1 MSHPT
6 LKPESATDTLK
17 TSISAADQFN
27 RTDVAVPVLLAQVY
41 DIAPPSER
49 TRLLTQLMQPLGVL
63 SLVAVA
69 GGVFAKLRF
78 RDAPGPPNLRIED
91 TLLIGAE
98 EVRALAE
105 HAQQVSVETVD
116 ALQLWLTQGPVLAGS
131 AAALLLVQL
140 LKRRA
145 AHRRG
150 ASRTRSDQD

>member
-1 MSHPT
+1 MSHLTPT
-6 LKPESATDTLK
+6 PGTDLTQPL
-17 TSISAADQFN
+17 ID
-27 RTDVAVPVLLAQVY
+27 RTDMAVPVLLGQVY
-41 DIAPPSER
+41 DAAPLPER

-69 GGVFAKLRF
+69 GGVFAKLRC
-78 RDAPGPPNLRIED
+78 RDAPGPLNLRLED
-91 TLLIGAE
+91 TLLVGAE

-116 ALQLWLTQGPVLAGS
+116 ALRLWLTQGPVLAGS

-145 AHRRG
+145 AQGRRE
-150 ASRTRSDQD
+150 DQLPVERG

>member
-17 TSISAADQFN
+17 TSNSAADEFN

-78 RDAPGPPNLRIED
+78 RDAPGPLNLRIED

-105 HAQQVSVETVD
+105 QAQQVSVETVD

-131 AAALLLVQL
+131 AAAPLLVQL

-145 AHRRG
+145 AHRHG
-150 ASRTRSDQD
+150 ARRARSDQD

>member
-1 MSHPT
+1 MSNPT
-6 LKPESATDTLK
+6 FKPATAAVKPDTVNCAHEMFK
-17 TSISAADQFN
+17 
-27 RTDVAVPVLLAQVY
+27 RTDAAVPLLLAQVY
-41 DIAPPSER
+41 DAAPPPER

-69 GGVFAKLRF
+69 GGVFARLRF
-78 RDAPGPPNLRIED
+78 RDAPGPLNLRIED

-116 ALQLWLTQGPVLAGS
+116 ALRLWLTQGPVLAGS

-140 LKRRA
+140 LQRRA
-145 AHRRG
+145 SRRRG
-150 ASRTRSDQD
+150 ARVEAPEQG

>member
-1 MSHPT
+1 MNPLPT
-6 LKPESATDTLK
+6 TPDTDSTQQLLH
-17 TSISAADQFN
+17 
-27 RTDVAVPVLLAQVY
+27 RPDVAVPVLLAQVY
-41 DIAPPSER
+41 DAAPAPER

-69 GGVFAKLRF
+69 GGVFARLRF
-78 RDAPGPPNLRIED
+78 RDAPGPLNLRLED

-116 ALQLWLTQGPVLAGS
+116 ALRLWLTQGPVLAGS

-145 AHRRG
+145 AQRRG
-150 ASRTRSDQD
+150 EDRLPPERG

>member
-1 MSHPT
+1 MSNPT
-6 LKPESATDTLK
+6 LKPAT
-17 TSISAADQFN
+17 AAVQLRTVNCTHDIFN
-27 RTDVAVPVLLAQVY
+27 RTNAAVPVLLAQVY
-41 DIAPPSER
+41 DVAPPPER

-69 GGVFAKLRF
+69 GGVFARLRF
-78 RDAPGPPNLRIED
+78 RDAPGPLNLRIED

-116 ALQLWLTQGPVLAGS
+116 ALRLWLTQGPVLAGS
-131 AAALLLVQL
+131 AAAVLLVQL

-145 AHRRG
+145 AQRRG
-150 ASRTRSDQD
+150 AHVEPPEQG

>member
-17 TSISAADQFN
+17 TSNSAADEFN

-78 RDAPGPPNLRIED
+78 RDAPGPLNLRIED

-116 ALQLWLTQGPVLAGS
+116 ALQLWLNQGPVLAGS

-140 LKRRA
+140 LRRRA
-145 AHRRG
+145 AHRHG
-150 ASRTRSDQD
+150 ASRALSDQD

>member
-1 MSHPT
+1 MSHLPT
-6 LKPESATDTLK
+6 TDDT
-17 TSISAADQFN
+17 D
-27 RTDVAVPVLLAQVY
+27 RTQQLLHRPDVAVPVLVAQVY
-41 DIAPPSER
+41 DVAPPPER

-78 RDAPGPPNLRIED
+78 RDAPGPLNLRLED

-116 ALQLWLTQGPVLAGS
+116 ALRLWLTQGPVLAGS

-145 AHRRG
+145 AQRRG
-150 ASRTRSDQD
+150 EDRLPAERG

>member
-1 MSHPT
+1 MSQLTMTPD
-6 LKPESATDTLK
+6 TDSHQQLL
-17 TSISAADQFN
+17 DQ
-27 RTDVAVPVLLAQVY
+27 TDVAVPDLVAQVY
-41 DIAPPSER
+41 DAAPPPVR
-49 TRLLTQLMQPLGVL
+49 TRLLAQLMQPLGVL

-78 RDAPGPPNLRIED
+78 RDAPGPLNLRLED

-116 ALQLWLTQGPVLAGS
+116 ALRLWLTQGPVLAGS

-145 AHRRG
+145 AQRRG
-150 ASRTRSDQD
+150 EDRLPSERG

>member
-1 MSHPT
+1 MSPPT
-6 LKPESATDTLK
+6 K
-17 TSISAADQFN
+17 TSD
-27 RTDVAVPVLLAQVY
+27 TDGTRQLLDRPDAAVPELLAQVY
-41 DIAPPSER
+41 DAAPPTVR

-69 GGVFAKLRF
+69 GGVFARLRF
-78 RDAPGPPNLRIED
+78 RDAPGPLNLRLED
-91 TLLIGAE
+91 TLMIGAE

-116 ALQLWLTQGPVLAGS
+116 ALRLWLTQGPVLAGS

-145 AHRRG
+145 AQRRG
-150 ASRTRSDQD
+150 EDGLPLDRG

>member
-1 MSHPT
+1 MSNPT
-6 LKPESATDTLK
+6 SKPEAAVATLD
-17 TSISAADQFN
+17 SSSGRHGHFN
-27 RTDVAVPVLLAQVY
+27 RTDAAVPVLLAQVY

-78 RDAPGPPNLRIED
+78 RDAPGPLNLRIED

-116 ALQLWLTQGPVLAGS
+116 ALRLWLTQGPVLAGS

-150 ASRTRSDQD
+150 ASRARTDPD

>member
-1 MSHPT
+1 MSQLTMTPD
-6 LKPESATDTLK
+6 TDSHQQLL
-17 TSISAADQFN
+17 DQ
-27 RTDVAVPVLLAQVY
+27 TDVAVPDLVAQVY
-41 DIAPPSER
+41 DAAPLPVR
-49 TRLLTQLMQPLGVL
+49 TRLLAQLMQPLGVL

-78 RDAPGPPNLRIED
+78 RDAPGPLNLRLED

-116 ALQLWLTQGPVLAGS
+116 ALRLWLTQGPVLAGS

-145 AHRRG
+145 AQRRG
-150 ASRTRSDQD
+150 EDRLPSERG

>member
-1 MSHPT
+1 MSQLTMTPD
-6 LKPESATDTLK
+6 TDSHQQLLYQTE
-17 TSISAADQFN
+17 
-27 RTDVAVPVLLAQVY
+27 VAVPDLVAQVY
-41 DIAPPSER
+41 DAAPPPVR
-49 TRLLTQLMQPLGVL
+49 TRLLAQLMQPLGVL

-69 GGVFAKLRF
+69 GGVFARLRF
-78 RDAPGPPNLRIED
+78 RDAPGPLNLRLED

-116 ALQLWLTQGPVLAGS
+116 ALRLWLTQGPVLAGS

-145 AHRRG
+145 AQRRG
-150 ASRTRSDQD
+150 EDRLPPERG

>member
-1 MSHPT
+1 MSNPALKAVPAAVQLGT
-6 LKPESATDTLK
+6 LSSTHEMS
-17 TSISAADQFN
+17 S
-27 RTDVAVPVLLAQVY
+27 RTDAEVPVLLAQVY
-41 DIAPPSER
+41 EIAPPTGR
-49 TRLLTQLMQPLGVL
+49 TRLLTQLMQPLGLL

-78 RDAPGPPNLRIED
+78 RDAPGPLNLRIED

-116 ALQLWLTQGPVLAGS
+116 ALRLWLTQGPVLAGS

-140 LKRRA
+140 LKRRSA
-145 AHRRG
+145 RRHG
-150 ASRTRSDQD
+150 ALPEPPEQC

>member
-1 MSHPT
+1 MSRPT
-6 LKPESATDTLK
+6 LKPESAADTLK
-17 TSISAADQFN
+17 TWISATDHFN

-49 TRLLTQLMQPLGVL
+49 TRLLTHLMQPVGVL

-69 GGVFAKLRF
+69 GGVFAKMRF
-78 RDAPGPPNLRIED
+78 RDAPGPLNLRIED

-116 ALQLWLTQGPVLAGS
+116 ALQFWLTQGPALAGS

>member
-1 MSHPT
+1 MSTPT
-6 LKPESATDTLK
+6 LKPEAAADKLK
-17 TSISAADQFN
+17 TSSSAARRFN

-49 TRLLTQLMQPLGVL
+49 RRLLTQLMQPLGVL

-69 GGVFAKLRF
+69 GGVFARLHF
-78 RDAPGPPNLRIED
+78 RDAPGPLNLRMED

-116 ALQLWLTQGPVLAGS
+116 ALRLWLTQGPVLAGS

-140 LKRRA
+140 LKRRVA
-145 AHRRG
+145 NRRG
-150 ASRTRSDQD
+150 ASSTRSEHD

>member
-1 MSHPT
+1 MSHLPT
-6 LKPESATDTLK
+6 TDDT
-17 TSISAADQFN
+17 D
-27 RTDVAVPVLLAQVY
+27 RTQQLLHRPDEAVPVLVAQVY
-41 DIAPPSER
+41 DVAPPPER
-49 TRLLTQLMQPLGVL
+49 TRLLAQLMQPLGVL

-78 RDAPGPPNLRIED
+78 RDAPGPLNLRLED

-116 ALQLWLTQGPVLAGS
+116 ALRLWLTQGPVLAGS

-145 AHRRG
+145 AQRRG
-150 ASRTRSDQD
+150 KDRLPLEPG

>member
-1 MSHPT
+1 MSNPT
-6 LKPESATDTLK
+6 LKPKAAADKLK
-17 TSISAADQFN
+17 TSSSAADQFN

-78 RDAPGPPNLRIED
+78 RDAPGPLNLRIED

-116 ALQLWLTQGPVLAGS
+116 ALRLWLTQGPVLAGS

-145 AHRRG
+145 AHRRR